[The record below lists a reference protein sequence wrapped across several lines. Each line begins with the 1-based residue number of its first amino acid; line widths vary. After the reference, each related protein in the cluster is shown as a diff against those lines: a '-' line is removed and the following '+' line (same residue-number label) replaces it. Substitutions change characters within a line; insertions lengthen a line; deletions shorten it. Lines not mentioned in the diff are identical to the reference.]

1 MKKEKILYTLLCIL
15 PICKII
21 DVYISLAYSIG
32 KISFEFDGTYYI
44 IIGFIDQSL
53 FKKDKIAF
61 ASIIVMLLMTTFTI
75 LLKYNI
81 IL

>member
-1 MKKEKILYTLLCIL
+1 LKKEKILYTLICIL

-21 DVYISLAYSIG
+21 DIYISLAYSIG
-32 KISFEFDGTYYI
+32 KISFEWDGTYYI

-53 FKKDKIAF
+53 FKKDKIALF
-61 ASIIVMLLMTTFTI
+61 SIVVMLFMTTLT
-75 LLKYNI
+75 LLIKYNI

>member
-1 MKKEKILYTLLCIL
+1 LKKEKILYTLICIL

-21 DVYISLAYSIG
+21 DIYISLVYSIG
-32 KISFEFDGTYYI
+32 KISFEWDGTYYI
-44 IIGFIDQSL
+44 IIGFINQSL

-61 ASIIVMLLMTTFTI
+61 LSIIVMLLMTTFTI